1 MVITVSRQFGAGG
14 SQVARQVADALG
26 WRLIDNELID
36 AVAARAGLPPEE
48 VAQREERAPS
58 FVERLAR
65 LTAVQMPE
73 LFVAAAPVDDPIDE
87 AKLAKIT
94 GTVVAELAAGGRC
107 VFVGRACAAVLAQR
121 EQALHVRLVASPRYR
136 IRLACESLGLD
147 PGDAERTLEQTDRA
161 RERYHREY
169 HGRDV
174 NEATHYDM
182 VLNTERLTLRGAAAV
197 ILGRVEELGW
207 DRPGPLGDQAS

>member
-14 SQVARQVADALG
+14 SQVAQKVADDLG
-26 WRLIDNELID
+26 WQVIDNQLIE
-36 AVAARAGLPPEE
+36 AVAQRAGLPAEE

-73 LFVAAAPVDDPIDE
+73 LFVAAAPVGDAIDE

-94 GTVVAELAAGGRC
+94 ASVVAELAAAGRC
-107 VFVGRACAAVLAQR
+107 VFVGRACAAVLAKR
-121 EQALHVRLVASPRYR
+121 ENAVHVRLVASREFR
-136 IRLACESLGLD
+136 KRLAIESLSLEV
-147 PGDAERTLEQTDRA
+147 GDAERQLAETDRA

-174 NEATHYDM
+174 NDATHYDM
-182 VLNTERLTLRGAAAV
+182 VLNVERLGLDGAAELV
-197 ILGRVEELGW
+197 LGRVRQLGW
-207 DRPGPLGDQAS
+207 IASEA

>member
-14 SQVARQVADALG
+14 SQVARRVAEALK
-26 WRLIDNELID
+26 WRLIDNELIE
-36 AVAARAGLPPEE
+36 AVAARAGVAPEE

-73 LFVAAAPVDDPIDE
+73 LFVTAAPVDDAIDE

-94 GTVVAELAAGGRC
+94 MSVVAELAAGARC

-121 EQALHVRLVASPRYR
+121 EQALHVRLVASPRFR
-136 IRLACESLGLD
+136 QALACRSLGVD
-147 PGDAERTLEQTDRA
+147 PGQVERLLEQTDRA

-169 HGRDV
+169 HNRDV

-182 VLNTERLTLRGAAAV
+182 VLNTERLTLSGAADL
-197 ILGRVEELGW
+197 ILARAAALGW
-207 DRPGPLGDQAS
+207 QADDGS

>member
-1 MVITVSRQFGAGG
+1 MVITISRQFGAGG
-14 SQVARQVADALG
+14 SQVARRVADALG
-26 WRLIDNELID
+26 WRVIDNELIE
-36 AVAARAGLPPEE
+36 AVAQRAGLPAEE

-73 LFVAAAPVDDPIDE
+73 LFVAAAPVGDPIDE

-94 GTVVAELAAGGRC
+94 SSVVAELAGSGRC
-107 VFVGRACAAVLAQR
+107 VFVGRACAAVLAKR
-121 EQALHVRLVASPRYR
+121 ENAVHVRLVASREFR
-136 IRLACESLGLD
+136 KRLAIESLSLD
-147 PGDAERTLEQTDRA
+147 EGDAQRQLAETDRA

-174 NEATHYDM
+174 NDATHYDM
-182 VLNTERLTLRGAAAV
+182 MLNTERLGLEGAADL
-197 ILGRVEELGW
+197 ILARVRQLGW
-207 DRPGPLGDQAS
+207 NEES